1 MITLRD
7 YQQEAVD
14 AVLAYFERA
23 SGNPLLVLPTGAGK
37 SLVLA
42 ETIRRAREMHPGTRC
57 LVLCHRKELVEQDA
71 RAIQT
76 LTPDTPLGVYSA
88 SLGSKQVRDVTV
100 AQYQSA
106 RVDPGVF
113 GKIDLIFV
121 DEAHLVPVYDEGT
134 YRDLLRAI
142 PAAVVGLTA
151 TPYRLDG
158 GRLTRG
164 RDKVFTSIC
173 YDLPVQRLVDAGH
186 LVPIV
191 APAVSADATVDTRDV
206 HTQGGDFVVSELDEA
221 AQKITRAALAEAREL
236 AKDRRSW
243 LVFCVSVAHAKFA
256 ADILSDLTFGTVA
269 VVTGE
274 TPADERDRVVRRFRS
289 GEVRAVCNV
298 DVLTTGFDAPVTDCL
313 VVLRPT
319 QSTGLYVQMVGRG
332 MRTHPGKPDCLLL
345 DYGGNVERHGPI
357 TDVRPRTAGGT
368 PKTWDCPACD
378 EANKNAAKVC
388 AKCKAP
394 KPRPTWPCKECDAEN
409 DAATKEC
416 AECGRP
422 RPELPREVTHET
434 KATRAKPMGPTVE
447 LEPAWL
453 DVDAVRYWRHEKAGK
468 PPSVGVAYVRGT
480 MGRTVA
486 KEWVCPEHGGFA
498 TSKFLTWWRVR
509 GGNQPAPA
517 TVDET
522 IDRAPRELCP
532 VTAVFVKQDG
542 DWQRVADVKLGE
554 RVEREPGCDDDK
566 DGAPP
571 DDPLGGGWADGDDLP
586 F

>member
-1 MITLRD
+1 MTITLRD

-14 AVLAYFERA
+14 AVLGYFERA
-23 SGNPLLVLPTGAGK
+23 TGNPLLVLPTGAGK

-42 ETIRRAREMHPGTRC
+42 ETIRRAREMHHGTRC

-71 RAIQT
+71 RAIRS
-76 LTPDTPLGVYSA
+76 LMPETPCGIYSA

-106 RVDPGVF
+106 RMDPGAF
-113 GKIDLIFV
+113 GKVNLIFW
-121 DEAHLVPVYDEGT
+121 DEAHLLPVYDEGT
-134 YRDLLRAI
+134 ARELLRAI

-164 RDKVFTSIC
+164 RQKIFTSVC

-191 APAVSADATVDTRDV
+191 APDVSVSVDTHGV
-206 HTQGGDFVVSELDEA
+206 HTQGGDFVVSELDIA

-243 LVFCVSVAHAKFA
+243 LVFCVSVAHARFA
-256 ADILSDLTFGTVA
+256 ADVLSDLTFGVVA

-274 TPADERDRVVRRFRS
+274 TPADERDRVVKRFRA
-289 GEVRAVCNV
+289 GEIRAVCNV

-332 MRTHPGKPDCLLL
+332 MRTHPGKTDCLLL

-357 TDVRPRTAGGT
+357 TDVRPKSSGGT
-368 PKTWDCPACD
+368 PRTWDCDGCG
-378 EANKNAAKVC
+378 ESNKMAAKVC

-394 KPRPTWPCKECDAEN
+394 KPRPKWICGECDGEN
-409 DAATKEC
+409 DAATREC
-416 AECGRP
+416 AECGKP
-422 RPELPREVTHET
+422 RPELPREITHET
-434 KATRAKPMGPTVE
+434 TATRAKPMGPTVV

-453 DVDAVRYWRHEKAGK
+453 DVDAVRYWKHEKPGK
-468 PPSVGVAYVRGT
+468 PPSLGVAYVRGT

-486 KEWVCPEHGGFA
+486 KEWVCPEHSGAAHGRFW
-498 TSKFLTWWRVR
+498 SWWIFKR
-509 GGNQPAPA
+509 GGHLPVPA
-517 TVDET
+517 TVDEA

-532 VTAVFVKQDG
+532 VTAVYLKQDG

-554 RVEREPGCDDDK
+554 RIEREPGSDDDK

-571 DDPLGGGWADGDDLP
+571 DDPWGGGWADGDDLP